1 VGDIPS
7 LVSNREAVDPAGPG
21 PQEPA
26 AGDGRSGDT
35 PGRHAAPTADVD
47 LTEGKPGRH
56 ATGGR
61 AAYAYRRAKAGT
73 DAAKRR
79 AIEIGERERGRRRS
93 VAAAY
98 EVGQADRQQAG
109 ALLAGG
115 LAFRLFLW
123 LLPLSLLFVAVVGLF
138 HDLSGTDPADAAK
151 AFGLGVAFAGTVAKG
166 VEEAGRA
173 SIVLLILALYLLALA
188 SASAARSFRLVSA
201 VAWRMPAGKRAAWLK
216 SAGVFTGITLAIA
229 SVIPLSRPLFSG
241 ALATDILAWVLMIA
255 GQGAVAWYAMTLLP
269 RPSEIRPVQL
279 VPGAVL
285 FTVGLAILRLVTT
298 LYFAPH
304 LGSVTDLYGSLGLS
318 AVFLTW
324 LYLLGRLAVAGL
336 MLNAIL
342 ARRERSLDG

>member
-1 VGDIPS
+1 M
-7 LVSNREAVDPAGPG
+7 
-21 PQEPA
+21 
-26 AGDGRSGDT
+26 
-35 PGRHAAPTADVD
+35 
-47 LTEGKPGRH
+47 
-56 ATGGR
+56 
-61 AAYAYRRAKAGT
+61 AYAYRRARERA
-73 DAAKRR
+73 DAAKSK
-79 AIEIGERERGRRRS
+79 AIEIGERERGRRRG

-138 HDLSGTDPADAAK
+138 HDISGTDPVEVAK
-151 AFGLGVAFAGTVAKG
+151 ASGLGLAFADTVAKG
-166 VEEAGRA
+166 VEEAGWA

-188 SASAARSFRLVSA
+188 SASAARSFRLVSS
-201 VAWRMPAGKRAAWLK
+201 VAWRIPAGKRAPWLK
-216 SAGVFTGITLAIA
+216 SAGVFTGIALAMT
-229 SVIPLSRPLFSG
+229 SVVPLARPLFSG

-279 VPGAVL
+279 VPGAAL
-285 FTVGLAILRLVTT
+285 FTAGLAILRLATD

-304 LGSVTDLYGSLGLS
+304 LSSVTDLYGSLGIA
-318 AVFLTW
+318 AVFMTW
-324 LYLLGRLAVAGL
+324 LYLIGRLTVAGL
-336 MLNAIL
+336 MLNSIL